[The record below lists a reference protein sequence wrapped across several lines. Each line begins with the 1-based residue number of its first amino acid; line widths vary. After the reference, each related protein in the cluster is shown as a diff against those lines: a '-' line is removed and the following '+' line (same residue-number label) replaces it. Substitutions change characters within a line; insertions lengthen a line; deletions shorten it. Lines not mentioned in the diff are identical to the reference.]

1 MAGNDSN
8 ITAFFGGDTS
18 GLEAALGRAESKVGE
33 IGKKLEDRFVGT
45 RDVAH
50 ALATALGLN
59 IEHMAES
66 VARFVTGLSEDQEK
80 QMKALL
86 EQSDRVTDKMIKAM
100 RSTLTDEQAYQMA
113 LKERESLQAKIA
125 ARTEEMGRAL
135 ELERKYATD
144 ILTAAKY
151 RSAYNDAFIDRQKAM
166 NDLAE
171 KETEIAAATG
181 KEKAAQLEAQKKET
195 AELIARNKVADEAAT
210 AAMSVSQKI
219 SFLQDGIKAGETV
232 IAALKREGVDTSVI
246 EAQLKERQ
254 RDLIKA
260 IGEREKENN
269 AAQQKGAEEH
279 MAAMDKLQALQFGRL
294 STEEQIGKLEKESQE
309 IAGNIDKL
317 REEGVDTTQAQVA
330 LMETENKLA
339 EKRAILEKKVTAAI
353 VDQEEA
359 LRRAQQAESD
369 FLGDLVSSQYALRRD
384 KRDVEGASDAELRE
398 LIRRSQEAIAAIWE
412 SEMANANSATVA
424 SGHFGAKLA
433 AIPYT
438 ADIAAAQAELDQRAN
453 FRSAVTMPGG
463 EEAARRAFVGDVL
476 AFDEAF
482 KAATEGL
489 KFPDQVVQS
498 IQRIDNT
505 LRNVFGTR

>member
-232 IAALKREGVDTSVI
+232 VVSAASGAVGSVAGQIAKLHGCRVVGIAGGASKGAHVVNDLGFDACVDYRGADFGAALKTACPAGIDVYFDNVGGEV
-246 EAQLKERQ
+246 
-254 RDLIKA
+254 RDAVWPLL
-260 IGEREKENN
+260 NQN
-269 AAQQKGAEEH
+269 
-279 MAAMDKLQALQFGRL
+279 GRVVVCGMI
-294 STEEQIGKLEKESQE
+294 SEYNESPRPGPAWFP
-309 IAGNIDKL
+309 ILTKRLTL
-317 REEGVDTTQAQVA
+317 RGF
-330 LMETENKLA
+330 LM
-339 EKRAILEKKVTAAI
+339 
-353 VDQEEA
+353 
-359 LRRAQQAESD
+359 SD
-369 FLGDLVSSQYALRRD
+369 FANRRGDFVADMSAWYRD
-384 KRDVEGASDAELRE
+384 GRVKIREDIVEGLENTPSAFIGMLRGT
-398 LIRRSQEAIAAIWE
+398 
-412 SEMANANSATVA
+412 N
-424 SGHFGAKLA
+424 FGKTIVKL
-433 AIPYT
+433 
-438 ADIAAAQAELDQRAN
+438 
-453 FRSAVTMPGG
+453 
-463 EEAARRAFVGDVL
+463 
-476 AFDEAF
+476 
-482 KAATEGL
+482 
-489 KFPDQVVQS
+489 
-498 IQRIDNT
+498 
-505 LRNVFGTR
+505 